1 MKRNMLGYSIEMH
14 YVGVDS
20 ADTAKLRV
28 KNRGF
33 IRCQSPLRKS
43 YNYEKI
49 FRNIVIYNY
58 QVSDTLTTR

>member
-43 YNYEKI
+43 
-49 FRNIVIYNY
+49 
-58 QVSDTLTTR
+58 